1 MATHSSI
8 LAWKI
13 PWTEE
18 LGGLYSPWG
27 HKELDMTE
35 QLTHT
40 HFAYMPKLL
49 LLHWKDSFISKIN
62 FEVRK

>member
-18 LGGLYSPWG
+18 LGGLYSSWG
-27 HKELDMTE
+27 HKQLDTTE
-35 QLTHT
+35 RLTHT
-40 HFAYMPKLL
+40 HTLHMPKLL
-49 LLHWKDSFISKIN
+49 LLHWKVSFISKIN